1 VLDPPQVPAEPIA
14 SVDETVWHRV
24 AHVFA
29 RRLQEVEG
37 LIQVAMALA
46 DRNGVELREE
56 LETVAESLTEQLEAV
71 RDVAA
76 TAAARAREL
85 DNPDARLDELHRRID
100 AVVRELRA
108 GAMSLERRN
117 ATLPAPY
124 GERVALTLGRRI
136 EEVEGAMAVTVGM
149 AERLNN
155 ELREGL
161 DDVDTAAAERTAR
174 LGERLGR
181 VDARL
186 RDLEAQGSLPDRVE
200 QAMHELVRR
209 VEEVERDRDALTAE
223 VVRTRE
229 SLSSEQVRLHERVG
243 ELSARIVTGPPRRRA
258 GEESG
263 IAWPSERALDQLR
276 IAVEGLRM
284 RLAYHEKEIA
294 EITRDRRVDERIVE
308 MQELLQGLE
317 AAGEQARSGRN
328 DVLEQFERIAARM
341 DHRLHE
347 LEAATGER

>member
-1 VLDPPQVPAEPIA
+1 LDPPQVPAEPIS
-14 SVDETVWHRV
+14 SVEETVWHRV
-24 AHVFA
+24 AQLFA

-37 LIQVAMALA
+37 MIGVAMTLA
-46 DRNGVELREE
+46 DRTGVELREE
-56 LETVAESLTEQLEAV
+56 LESVAESLTEQLETV

-85 DNPDARLDELHRRID
+85 DNPDVRLDELHRRID

-117 ATLPAPY
+117 AMLPAPY

-136 EEVEGAMAVTVGM
+136 EEVEGAMAVTSGTT
-149 AERLNN
+149 ERLDR
-155 ELREGL
+155 ELHEGL
-161 DDVDTAAAERTAR
+161 DEVDTAAAERAAR

-181 VDARL
+181 LDSRL
-186 RDLEAQGSLPDRVE
+186 REVEAQGALPDRVE
-200 QAMHELVRR
+200 HAMHELVRR
-209 VEEVERDRDALTAE
+209 LDEVERDRDALTAE

-243 ELSARIVTGPPRRRA
+243 ELSARIVTGPPRQRSG
-258 GEESG
+258 GETA

-276 IAVEGLRM
+276 ISVEGLRM

-294 EITRDRRVDERIVE
+294 EITRDRRADERIVE
-308 MQELLQGLE
+308 MQELLHGLE
-317 AAGEQARSGRN
+317 AAGEQARSGR
-328 DVLEQFERIAARM
+328 DEVLEQFERIAARM

-347 LEAATGER
+347 LEATANER